1 MSSRIVD
8 YLPGVGEKEE
18 QPSNPPVAVSL
29 GDLVRPLENDPNE
42 LLKSRYLC
50 KGGSLL
56 LVGPTGVGKSS
67 FAMQTMLL
75 WSLGRPAFGIEP
87 TRPLKSLN
95 IQAENDDGD
104 LAEMR
109 DGVVKGLELL
119 PEQAIEAFNRIK
131 VCREDARTGTAFF
144 ENTVR
149 QLLEEHRPD
158 LLWIDPVLAYLG
170 GDASSQE
177 VVSGFLRNQLTPL
190 LREFNCGVVIIH
202 HTNKPPKKND
212 GNGWSGGDFA
222 YLGAGSAE
230 WANWARA
237 VLALKSTPAQ
247 GIFELHAGKRGGHL
261 RWRAPDESRVFSQ
274 YIAHSKGEG
283 EIFWRPA
290 TESEVESSQAR
301 GKTLCTSD
309 LGKVLLAI
317 PTTGSIDKVRVIEL
331 CKTRGIGRD
340 KTAELIKQLI
350 KDGKLHEVLV
360 PRPGARPEVH
370 LAHGPDPTVKQ
381 VEPVTKPEERPS
393 GPPRCPPVMETGCQV
408 NRVSTA
414 VPTGLKQSVATT
426 VATPQDDDVPSL
438 GLLLLPG
445 PLKGPVVTAG
455 GSSSGLEEKDHSIQ
469 RQEESSNHA
478 SVLELPLE
486 ETINRLVGSPK
497 SPVLEPTTEIGARV
511 LVVDLA
517 RN

>member
-67 FAMQTMLL
+67 LAMQAMIQ
-75 WSLGRPAFGIEP
+75 WALGRPAFGIEP
-87 TRPLKSLN
+87 TRPLNSVV

-104 LAEMR
+104 LIEMR
-109 DGVVKGLELL
+109 DGVFKGMELL
-119 PEQAIEAFNRIK
+119 PEQTAEAFNRIK
-131 VCREDARTGTAFF
+131 MCREDVRTGTAFF

-149 QLLEEHRPD
+149 PLLEEHRPD

-177 VVSGFLRNQLTPL
+177 VVSGFLRNQLNPL
-190 LREFNCGVVIIH
+190 LHEFNCGAVIVH

-222 YLGAGSAE
+222 YMGSGSAE

-247 GIFELHAGKRGGHL
+247 GIYELHAGKRGGHL
-261 RWRAPDESRVFSQ
+261 RWRATDETRVFSQ

-290 TESEVESSQAR
+290 TESEIESSQAR
-301 GKTLCTSD
+301 GKTVGTTDS
-309 LGKVLLAI
+309 GKVLLAV
-317 PTTGSIDKVRVIEL
+317 PPMGSIEKKALVSA
-331 CKTRGIGRD
+331 CQTRGIGRGRATNLID
-340 KTAELIKQLI
+340 KHVA
-350 KDGKLHEVLV
+350 DGNLHEVLV
-360 PRPGARPEVH
+360 PRSGARPEVH

-381 VEPVTKPEERPS
+381 VEPVTKPKERPS
-393 GPPRCPPVMETGCQV
+393 GPPPCPPVMETGCQV

-426 VATPQDDDVPSL
+426 VATNQ
-438 GLLLLPG
+438 
-445 PLKGPVVTAG
+445 
-455 GSSSGLEEKDHSIQ
+455 
-469 RQEESSNHA
+469 
-478 SVLELPLE
+478 
-486 ETINRLVGSPK
+486 
-497 SPVLEPTTEIGARV
+497 
-511 LVVDLA
+511 
-517 RN
+517 